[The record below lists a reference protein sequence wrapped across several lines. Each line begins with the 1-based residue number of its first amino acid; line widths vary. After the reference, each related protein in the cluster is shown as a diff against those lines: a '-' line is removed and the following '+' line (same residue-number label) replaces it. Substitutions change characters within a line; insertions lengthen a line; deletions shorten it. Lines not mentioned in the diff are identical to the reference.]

1 MEYQTLKFEQRDGV
15 AHLEL
20 RRPDAANG
28 INLQLAEELL
38 HAIDATRRR
47 CARCVRCSSL
57 APARGSAVA
66 GT

>member
-20 RRPDAANG
+20 HRPDAANG

-38 HAIDATRRR
+38 HAITRLADDGAVRAVLITGAG
-47 CARCVRCSSL
+47 ARF
-57 APARGSAVA
+57 AVA